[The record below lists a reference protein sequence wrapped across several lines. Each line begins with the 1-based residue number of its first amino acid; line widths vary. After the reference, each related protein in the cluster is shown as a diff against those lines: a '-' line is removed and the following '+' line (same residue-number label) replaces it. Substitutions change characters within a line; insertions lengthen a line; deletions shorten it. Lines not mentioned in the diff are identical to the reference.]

1 MPSTSWINSGEVF
14 VVASKQTEFTL
25 TKDTAWCPG
34 CGNFGIIRALSQAL
48 EGLGL
53 KANEVLYVSGIGQA
67 GKLPH
72 YIKGNVLNTLHGR
85 TLPTATGAKLANGDL
100 HVFAIGGDG
109 DGYAEGGNHF
119 LHAVRKNVNITY
131 LVHDNQVFG
140 LTKGQASPRSDQG
153 MVTGTTPQGVALE
166 AFNPLA
172 TAITLN
178 AGFVARSYAG
188 DREHLSRTIQAAI
201 QHEGFALIDILQPC
215 VTFNKINTYQFY
227 STRVYDLDQ
236 EEGYDRTD
244 RQVAWAR
251 SFEWGERIPIGIFY
265 QTLRPTLADHYGE
278 LLKKPLV
285 KQEHDKNY
293 VAGLIDSYKI
303 G

>member
-1 MPSTSWINSGEVF
+1 MEFEV
-14 VVASKQTEFTL
+14 SKE
-25 TKDTAWCPG
+25 TAWCPG
-34 CGNFGIIRALSQAL
+34 CGNFGIVNALAKAL
-48 EGLGL
+48 EELGL
-53 KANEVLYVSGIGQA
+53 QRNQVLFVSGIGQA

-72 YIKGNVLNTLHGR
+72 YISGNVLNTLHGR
-85 TLPTATGAKLANGDL
+85 TLPTATGAKLANSDL

-119 LHAVRKNVNITY
+119 LHAIRKNIDITY

-153 MVTGTTPQGVALE
+153 MITSTTPLGVANE

-178 AGFVARSYAG
+178 GGFVARSYAG
-188 DREHLSRTIQAAI
+188 DQAHLTRTIQAAI
-201 QHEGFALIDILQPC
+201 NHKGFALIDILQPC

-227 STRVYDLDQ
+227 RSRVYDLDQ

-244 RQVAWAR
+244 RQAAWAK

-265 QTLRPTLADHYGE
+265 QIERPTLADQYGE
-278 LLKKPLV
+278 LLKSPLV
-285 KQEHDKNY
+285 KQEVKTG
-293 VAGLIDSYKI
+293 VVGELINQFKI

>member
-1 MPSTSWINSGEVF
+1 M
-14 VVASKQTEFTL
+14 VAHNTTEFAVA
-25 TKDTAWCPG
+25 DQTAWCPG
-34 CGNFGIIRALSQAL
+34 CGNFGIINALSQAL
-48 EGLGL
+48 GGLGL
-53 KANEVLYVSGIGQA
+53 KKNEVLYVSGIGQA
-67 GKLPH
+67 GKTPH

-100 HVFAIGGDG
+100 HVIAIGGDG

-119 LHAVRKNVNITY
+119 LHAIRKNVNITY

-153 MVTGTTPQGVALE
+153 MITGTTPEGVSLE

-178 AGFVARSYAG
+178 GGFVARSYAG
-188 DREHLSRTIQAAI
+188 DRDHLVRTIQAAI
-201 QHEGFALIDILQPC
+201 QYKGFALIDILQPC

-227 STRVYDLDQ
+227 RSRVYDLDQ
-236 EEGYDRTD
+236 EEGYDSKD

-265 QTLRPTLADHYGE
+265 QVDRPTLADTYGD
-278 LLKKPLV
+278 LLKTPLV
-285 KQEHDKNY
+285 KQEYDERVVTKLMNQFKT
-293 VAGLIDSYKI
+293 G
-303 G
+303 

>member
-1 MPSTSWINSGEVF
+1 MANRGS
-14 VVASKQTEFTL
+14 EFTVC
-25 TKDTAWCPG
+25 KETAWCPG
-34 CGNFGIIRALSQAL
+34 CGNFGIIRSLSQAL
-48 EGLGL
+48 QDLGL
-53 KANEVLYVSGIGQA
+53 RENEVLYVSGIGQA
-67 GKLPH
+67 GKTPH

-100 HVFAIGGDG
+100 TVIAIGGDG

-119 LHAVRKNVNITY
+119 LHAIRKNVNITY

-153 MVTGTTPQGVALE
+153 MVTGTTPQGVENE

-178 AGFVARSYAG
+178 GGFVARSYAG
-188 DREHLSRTIQAAI
+188 DQTHLTRTIKAAI
-201 QHEGFALIDILQPC
+201 EHEGFALVDILQPC

-227 STRVYDLDQ
+227 RQRVYDLDQ

-244 RQVAWAR
+244 RQGAWAKTW
-251 SFEWGERIPIGIFY
+251 EWGDRIPIGIFY
-265 QTLRPTLADHYGE
+265 QVTRPTLEDHFVSI
-278 LLKKPLV
+278 LDQPLV
-285 KQEHDKNY
+285 RQDY
-293 VAGLIDSYKI
+293 DTRFVGQLIDQFKI